1 MSVAPQT
8 APTIQAAQYLRMST
22 DQQRYSL
29 ENQQA
34 AIAEYAARHGYEVV
48 RTYADPGK
56 SGLTLKG
63 RAALQALLADVMA
76 ADRPFKAIL
85 VLDVSRWGRFQN
97 PDEAAHYEFIC
108 LQAGVRVVYCGEM
121 FHDAGSFEAKI
132 LKHLKRVMAG
142 EWSRE
147 LSAKLSRAHRQQ
159 AALGFKQG
167 GATPYAFRRLLIDCE
182 GRPRT
187 LLEPGQRKAISTD
200 RVILV
205 PGPQEEQETVRR
217 IFRWYGRHALTLD
230 DIAQRLAAEGP
241 RTDTGRPW
249 TQSAVR
255 KIIGNEA
262 YIGDYTYCKTVGFL
276 MGPRK
281 PAPRDHWIRSSTLTP
296 IVSDRVF
303 RAAQKQRARR
313 DGKRLSDERMLR
325 DLRHVLEQEGYLSAR
340 LIWRSRQCPC
350 PTTYVNHF
358 GSLNQ
363 AYLLIGYTAPVYRDI
378 SPLGCPWN
386 DEELLDGLRRLH
398 SKQGYATSDLID
410 ADPELPS
417 FYMFARRFG
426 SVRRAY
432 ALAGLGYPTFSEIQ
446 FAAQARRRER
456 EKFAP
461 RKMYP
466 RADGCGVTT
475 RIPTDVILNALRDL
489 LEQHGYLSSVLI
501 NGTPGVPS
509 APLIIR
515 RFGSLRAA
523 YALAGWAR
531 TSGEIISEAHKR
543 RWRRLNAAR
552 MEFSHISDAR

>member
-1 MSVAPQT
+1 MS
-8 APTIQAAQYLRMST
+8 S
-22 DQQRYSL
+22 DHQRYSL

-34 AIAEYAARHGYEVV
+34 AISEYAALHGYEVV
-48 RTYADPGK
+48 QTYADSGK

-63 RAALQALLADVMA
+63 RAALQTLLADVMA
-76 ADRPFKAIL
+76 SDRPYKAIL
-85 VLDVSRWGRFQN
+85 VLDVSRWGRFQD

-108 LQAGVRVVYCGEM
+108 RQAGVRVVYCGEM
-121 FHDAGSFEAKI
+121 FHDASSFEAKI

-167 GATPYAFRRLLIDCE
+167 GGTPYAFRRLVIDRE
-182 GRPRT
+182 GRPRA
-187 LLEPGQRKAISTD
+187 LLEPGQQKAISTD

-205 PGPQEEQETVRR
+205 PGPQGEQETVRR
-217 IFRWYGRHALTLD
+217 IFRWYSRNALTMD
-230 DIAQRLAAEGP
+230 EIARRLAEDGP

-249 TQSAVR
+249 TRSAVR

-262 YIGDYTYCKTVGFL
+262 YIGDYTYSKTTGLL

-281 PAPRDHWIRSSTLTP
+281 PAPREHWVRSSTLTRM
-296 IVSDRVF
+296 VSDRVF

-313 DGKRLSDERMLR
+313 DGTRLPDERLLR
-325 DLRHVLEQEGYLSAR
+325 ALRSLLEQKGYLSAR
-340 LIWRSRQCPC
+340 LIWKSRKCPS

-358 GSLNQ
+358 GSLGE
-363 AYLLIGYTAPVYRDI
+363 AYALIGYAAPVYRDI
-378 SPLGCPWN
+378 SPLGRPWN

-398 SKQGYATSDLID
+398 AKHGYVTGDLID
-410 ADPELPS
+410 ADRDLPS

-426 SVRRAY
+426 SGRRAY
-432 ALAGLGYPTFSEIQ
+432 ALAGLGFPTLGQ
-446 FAAQARRRER
+446 VQLAAQARRRER
-456 EKFAP
+456 EQFAP

-475 RIPTDVILNALRDL
+475 RIPTDVILTALRDL

-501 NGTPGVPS
+501 NGAPGVPS

-523 YALAGWAR
+523 YALVNWER
-531 TSGEIISEAHKR
+531 SSGEIISEAHKR

-552 MEFSHISDAR
+552 VEFSRISDAR